1 MVHAETL
8 QTLHPA
14 AGATAAVV
22 EFVGELRHAA
32 LPHEVR
38 HYARRHLLDTVG
50 VMIAGA
56 GGEVATRAEAVLAA
70 VRPAGRIPVPGRAR
84 RADLIDAA
92 FLGGT
97 AAHGIE
103 LDDGFRQGSVHPGC
117 VVVPAVLALGYDR
130 HADGRALM
138 EAIVAGYEAVI
149 AIGRACHPDLRQRGF
164 HPTAA
169 VGVFGSVAAAGKMRG
184 LSADALAN
192 ALGLAASSAA
202 GLFAFVNGGGD
213 IKRLHAGHA
222 AREGLQAALLA
233 EQGVEGPPDVI
244 EARDGFMQ
252 AFAFGRADK
261 ARAALASEA
270 SGQRGHSKS
279 ARAGHSPEPG
289 SSARVALAS
298 EASGQRGHSKSARAG
313 HSPEP
318 GSSARAA
325 LASEASGQRGHSKSA
340 RAIALPPA
348 APFGITDCYIKPY
361 PCCRHIQPAVEALIG
376 LINDEA
382 ISSDEVERI
391 EVATYRIAAEHAE
404 TGWDDFASAQL
415 SFPYLMGLALKFRA
429 VKFEH
434 FSEQTRRDPAFA
446 AIARKLSVTAP
457 PDVDRLY
464 PQLRP
469 ARVTVTTARGSFTR
483 QADEALGSRIVPLD
497 DAGLTAK
504 FFDLVGPVLG
514 AAGAKELGER
524 LWSLDEISD
533 VAPLVEAMAKP
544 A

>member
-14 AGATAAVV
+14 ARATAAIV

-32 LPHEVR
+32 LADEVR

-50 VMIAGA
+50 VLIAGA
-56 GGEVATRAEAVLAA
+56 GGDVALRAEAVLSAA
-70 VRPAGRIPVPGRAR
+70 RPAGRIPVPGRAR
-84 RADLIDAA
+84 RADVIDAA

-117 VVVPAVLALGYDR
+117 VVVPAALALGYDR
-130 HADGRALM
+130 RADGRTLM
-138 EAIVAGYEAVI
+138 EAIVAGYETVI

-169 VGVFGSVAAAGKMRG
+169 VGVFGSAAAAGKLRG
-184 LSADALAN
+184 LSPDALAN
-192 ALGLAASSAA
+192 AFGLAASSAA

-252 AFAFGRADK
+252 AFAFGRADNT
-261 ARAALASEA
+261 
-270 SGQRGHSKS
+270 HSKS
-279 ARAGHSPEPG
+279 ARAM
-289 SSARVALAS
+289 
-298 EASGQRGHSKSARAG
+298 
-313 HSPEP
+313 
-318 GSSARAA
+318 
-325 LASEASGQRGHSKSA
+325 
-340 RAIALPPA
+340 ALPPA

-376 LINDEA
+376 LLNDEA
-382 ISSDEVERI
+382 IANDEVQRI

-446 AIARKLSVTAP
+446 AIARKLNVTAP
-457 PDVDRLY
+457 PDIDRLY

-497 DAGLTAK
+497 DAGLKAK
-504 FFDLVGPVLG
+504 FLDLVGPVLG
-514 AAGAKELGER
+514 AARAKELGER
-524 LWSLDEISD
+524 LWSLDEIND

-544 A
+544 T

>member
-1 MVHAETL
+1 MVHAEAL

-14 AGATAAVV
+14 AGATAAIV
-22 EFVGELRHAA
+22 EFVTELRHAA

-70 VRPAGRIPVPGRAR
+70 VRPAGGIPVPGRAR

-169 VGVFGSVAAAGKMRG
+169 VGVFGSAAAAGKLRG
-184 LSADALAN
+184 LSADTLAN

-252 AFAFGRADK
+252 AFAFARADK
-261 ARAALASEA
+261 ARA
-270 SGQRGHSKS
+270 
-279 ARAGHSPEPG
+279 
-289 SSARVALAS
+289 VM
-298 EASGQRGHSKSARAG
+298 
-313 HSPEP
+313 
-318 GSSARAA
+318 
-325 LASEASGQRGHSKSA
+325 
-340 RAIALPPA
+340 LPPSV
-348 APFGITDCYIKPY
+348 PFGITDCYIKPY

-376 LINDEA
+376 LLNDETIA
-382 ISSDEVERI
+382 NDEVQRI

-415 SFPYLMGLALKFRA
+415 SFPYLMGLALRFRA
-429 VKFEH
+429 VEFEH

-514 AAGAKELGER
+514 AARAKDLGEQ
-524 LWSLDEISD
+524 LWWLDEIGD
-533 VAPLVEAMAKP
+533 VAPLVEAMAR
-544 A
+544 

>member
-14 AGATAAVV
+14 AGATAAIV
-22 EFVGELRHAA
+22 EFVGELRHVA
-32 LPHEVR
+32 LPDEVR

-56 GGEVATRAEAVLAA
+56 GGDVATRAEAVLAA
-70 VRPAGRIPVPGRAR
+70 ARPAGRIPVPGRAR

-117 VVVPAVLALGYDR
+117 VVVPAALALGYDR
-130 HADGRALM
+130 RADGRALM
-138 EAIVAGYEAVI
+138 EAIVAGYETVI

-169 VGVFGSVAAAGKMRG
+169 VGVFGSAAAAGKLRG
-184 LSADALAN
+184 LSPDALAN
-192 ALGLAASSAA
+192 AFGLAASSAA

-233 EQGVEGPPDVI
+233 EQGVEGPPGVI

-252 AFAFGRADK
+252 AFARAEK
-261 ARAALASEA
+261 VRA
-270 SGQRGHSKS
+270 
-279 ARAGHSPEPG
+279 
-289 SSARVALAS
+289 VV
-298 EASGQRGHSKSARAG
+298 
-313 HSPEP
+313 
-318 GSSARAA
+318 
-325 LASEASGQRGHSKSA
+325 
-340 RAIALPPA
+340 LPPA
-348 APFGITDCYIKPY
+348 MPFGITDCYIKPY

-376 LINDEA
+376 LTNDEN
-382 ISSDEVERI
+382 ILSDEVQRI

-446 AIARKLSVTAP
+446 AIARKLNVTAP

-497 DAGLTAK
+497 DAGLKAK
-504 FFDLVGPVLG
+504 FLDLVGPVLG
-514 AAGAKELGER
+514 AARAKELGER

-533 VAPLVEAMAKP
+533 VAPLVESMAKP

>member
-1 MVHAETL
+1 MSHAEAL
-8 QTLHPA
+8 YTLHPA
-14 AGATAAVV
+14 AGATQAIVA
-22 EFVGELRHAA
+22 FVSGLRHAA
-32 LPHEVR
+32 LTDEVR

-56 GGEVATRAEAVLAA
+56 GGEVASRAETVLAA
-70 VRPAGRIPVPGRAR
+70 VRPAGRVPVPGRAR
-84 RADLIDAA
+84 RADLLDAA

-117 VVVPAVLALGYDR
+117 VVMPAVLALGYER
-130 HADGRALM
+130 RISGTALI
-138 EAIVAGYEAVI
+138 EAIVAGYEVEI

-164 HPTAA
+164 HPAAA
-169 VGVFGSVAAAGKMRG
+169 VGVFGAVMAAGKLRG
-184 LSADALAN
+184 LSPVKLAN
-192 ALGLAASSAA
+192 ALGIAASSAA

-222 AREGLQAALLA
+222 SREGLHAALLA

-252 AFAFGRADK
+252 AFAFGRAGK
-261 ARAALASEA
+261 ARE
-270 SGQRGHSKS
+270 
-279 ARAGHSPEPG
+279 
-289 SSARVALAS
+289 
-298 EASGQRGHSKSARAG
+298 
-313 HSPEP
+313 
-318 GSSARAA
+318 
-325 LASEASGQRGHSKSA
+325 
-340 RAIALPPA
+340 ITLPPD

-376 LINDEA
+376 LLADEKIA
-382 ISSDEVERI
+382 NEEVERI

-404 TGWDDFASAQL
+404 TGWGDFASAQL
-415 SFPYLMGLALKFRA
+415 SFPYLMGLALRFRG

-434 FSEQTRRDPAFA
+434 FSEAMRRDPSFA
-446 AIARKLSVTAP
+446 AIARKLTVTAP
-457 PDVDRLY
+457 PEIDRLY

-469 ARVTVTTARGSFTR
+469 ARVTVTTARGAFTR

-497 DAGLTAK
+497 DDGLKAK
-504 FFDLVGPVLG
+504 FYDLVGPMLG
-514 AAGAKELGER
+514 APRARELLDR
-524 LWSLDEISD
+524 LWSVETIAD
-533 VAPLVEAMAKP
+533 VAPLVESMAKP

>member
-1 MVHAETL
+1 MVHAEAL
-8 QTLHPA
+8 STLHPA
-14 AGATAAVV
+14 AGATAAIV

-32 LPHEVR
+32 LPDEVR

-56 GGEVATRAEAVLAA
+56 GGDVATRAEAVLAA

-84 RADLIDAA
+84 RGDLIDAA

-169 VGVFGSVAAAGKMRG
+169 VGVFGSAAAAGKLRG

-202 GLFAFVNGGGD
+202 GLFAFVNGRGD

-261 ARAALASEA
+261 AR
-270 SGQRGHSKS
+270 
-279 ARAGHSPEPG
+279 
-289 SSARVALAS
+289 
-298 EASGQRGHSKSARAG
+298 SKSARAG

-318 GSSARAA
+318 GSSARAVT
-325 LASEASGQRGHSKSA
+325 
-340 RAIALPPA
+340 LPPA
-348 APFGITDCYIKPY
+348 VPFGITDCYIKPY

-376 LINDEA
+376 LVNDEA
-382 ISSDEVERI
+382 IASEEVQRI
-391 EVATYRIAAEHAE
+391 DVATYRIAAEHAE

-446 AIARKLSVTAP
+446 AIARKLTVTAP
-457 PDVDRLY
+457 ADVDRLY

-504 FFDLVGPVLG
+504 FLDLVGPVLG
-514 AAGAKELGER
+514 AARAKELGEQ

-533 VAPLVEAMAKP
+533 VGPLVESMAKP

>member
-1 MVHAETL
+1 MAHAEAL
-8 QTLHPA
+8 QTLDPV
-14 AGATAAVV
+14 GSTTAALV
-22 EFVGELRHAA
+22 EFVSELRYPTIPDEA
-32 LPHEVR
+32 R

-56 GGEVATRAEAVLAA
+56 AGDVASRAEAVLAT

-117 VVVPAVLALGYDR
+117 VVIPAALALGCAR
-130 HADGRALM
+130 RSDGQALM
-138 EAIVAGYEAVI
+138 QAIVAGYETVI

-169 VGVFGSVAAAGKMRG
+169 VGVFGSAAAAGKLG
-184 LSADALAN
+184 ALSPDRLAN
-192 ALGLAASSAA
+192 AFGLAASSAG

-233 EQGVEGPPDVI
+233 DQGVEGPPGVL

-252 AFAFGRADK
+252 AFSRAEK
-261 ARAALASEA
+261 AR
-270 SGQRGHSKS
+270 
-279 ARAGHSPEPG
+279 
-289 SSARVALAS
+289 V
-298 EASGQRGHSKSARAG
+298 
-313 HSPEP
+313 
-318 GSSARAA
+318 
-325 LASEASGQRGHSKSA
+325 
-340 RAIALPPA
+340 IMLPP
-348 APFGITDCYIKPY
+348 PFGITDCYIKPY

-376 LINDEA
+376 LLADKNIA
-382 ISSDEVERI
+382 SDEVKRI

-415 SFPYLMGLALKFRA
+415 SFPYLIGLALKFRA
-429 VKFEH
+429 IKLEH
-434 FSEQTRRDPAFA
+434 FADEVRRDPGFA
-446 AIARKLSVTAP
+446 AIARKLTVTAP

-497 DAGLTAK
+497 DSALQAK
-504 FFDLVGPVLG
+504 FLDLVGPVLG
-514 AAGAKELGER
+514 TARAKALAEQ
-524 LWSLDEISD
+524 LWSVDAISD
-533 VAPLVEAMAKP
+533 VAPLVESMAKP
-544 A
+544 G